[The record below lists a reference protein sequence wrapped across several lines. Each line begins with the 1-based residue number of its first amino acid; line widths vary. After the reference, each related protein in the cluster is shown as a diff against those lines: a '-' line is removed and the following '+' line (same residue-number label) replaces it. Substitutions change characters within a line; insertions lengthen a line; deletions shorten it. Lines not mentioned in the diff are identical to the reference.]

1 MKTDK
6 EVSKSLMRA
15 AAIPTPDGYGFGVSA
30 GVGFAS
36 PVVDRMSGFIV
47 KSATEHASHGL
58 DDGSIVGAAE
68 VAGALEARVSGFGGR
83 WFAEAFVDGR
93 EFNVAILD
101 GPAGPQVLPP
111 AEILFL
117 GETRIVG

>member
-1 MKTDK
+1 MLLEHLGLPYTGCGARAIGMTTDK
-6 EVSKSLMRA
+6 EVSKALMRA
-15 AAIPTPDGYGFGVSA
+15 AAIPTPDWFGFGVSA

-93 EFNVAILD
+93 GFNVAILD
-101 GPAGPQVLPP
+101 GPAG
-111 AEILFL
+111 
-117 GETRIVG
+117 